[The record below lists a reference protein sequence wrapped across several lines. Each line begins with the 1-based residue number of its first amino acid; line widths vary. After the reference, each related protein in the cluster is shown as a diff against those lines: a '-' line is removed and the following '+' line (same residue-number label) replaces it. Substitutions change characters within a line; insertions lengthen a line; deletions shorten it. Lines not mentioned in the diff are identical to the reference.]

1 MNVWN
6 KLDRN
11 RIVEGL
17 ARQVAS
23 GEVPHA
29 WLLLG
34 PSGSGKRSAA
44 LAMAAALNCTEERG
58 VGCGTCS
65 TCARIMRRAYP
76 DVHHI
81 APEGPLI
88 PVDVIRETVIPE
100 AARSPFEGHR
110 KVFIVDEAERMNDAA
125 QNAILK
131 TLEEP
136 QPDTI
141 FVLISDNEGEL
152 LETIRSRCRVVRFA
166 PVSEARIIELLRD
179 DGASQ
184 ETALLAA
191 RLSEGDFERARQF
204 IEDPAMLERRRT
216 WIGMAGRLQSS
227 VDALDAA
234 AEVIAITKETVKE
247 REGAQKHEIT
257 ALAEAMGE
265 GRGTAAARNALA
277 NRHKRELRRL
287 QEDVLGEALATLGS
301 FYRDILALRRGAVE
315 GIVNLDL
322 IDELRPWAENDAVSD
337 GALLRAVDRCLETR
351 GRFEHNP
358 NATLHMEA
366 TLLDLA
372 RLVPPPLS
380 VSSG

>member
-6 KLDRN
+6 KLDKSRV
-11 RIVEGL
+11 IEGL
-17 ARQVAS
+17 ARQVES

-44 LAMAAALNCTEERG
+44 LAMAAAVNCTVEPG

-65 TCARIMRRAYP
+65 TCARIMRKSYP

-81 APEGPLI
+81 VPEGPLI

-110 KVFIVDEAERMNDAA
+110 KVFIIDESDRMNDAA

-141 FVLISDNEGEL
+141 FILVSDNEGEL
-152 LETIRSRCRVVRFA
+152 LETIRSRCRIVRFA
-166 PVSEARIIELLRD
+166 PVSEARIVELLRD

-184 ETALLAA
+184 EAALLAA
-191 RLSEGDFERARQF
+191 RLSEGDFERANQLV
-204 IEDPAMLERRRT
+204 EDSALLERRRT
-216 WIGMAGRLQSS
+216 WIGIAGRLHSTI
-227 VDALDAA
+227 DALDAA
-234 AEVIAITKETVKE
+234 AEVVALAKGAVKE
-247 REGAQKHEIT
+247 RETVQKVEI
-257 ALAEAMGE
+257 AELAEAMGE

-287 QEDVLGEALATLGS
+287 EQDVLGEALATLAS
-301 FYRDILALRRGAVE
+301 FYRDILALATRRDRG
-315 GIVNLDL
+315 DSQP
-322 IDELRPWAENDAVSD
+322 RPRSTNFGRGPIATRAEA
-337 GALLRAVDRCLETR
+337 ALVRAMDRCLETR
-351 GRFEHNP
+351 SHFEHNP
-358 NATLHMEA
+358 NAILHLEA
-366 TLLDLA
+366 TLLDLR
-372 RLVPPPLS
+372 RLVPPP
-380 VSSG
+380 VSLPA